1 MVSQIGVHV
10 TSDLMNIT
18 QYVLDCEK
26 NSNRKNYIL
35 RFAVLADT
43 NVPIGGGE
51 MRLLQP
57 SDGRYL
63 IFCEGGSTGQ
73 YKSLEILVR
82 VFWLYWDL

>member
-1 MVSQIGVHV
+1 MVSQIVVPV
-10 TSDLMNIT
+10 TSDLINIT

-43 NVPIGGGE
+43 NVPYPGVE

-63 IFCEGGSTGQ
+63 IYCQNGSTGQ
-73 YKSLEILVR
+73 YKSLEIDVR

>member
-1 MVSQIGVHV
+1 MVANIAVPV
-10 TSDLMNIT
+10 TSDLINIT
-18 QYVLDCEK
+18 QYILDYEK
-26 NSNRKNYIL
+26 SDNRKKYIL

-43 NVPIGGGE
+43 NVPYSGVE

-63 IFCEGGSTGQ
+63 IYCEGGSTGQ
-73 YKSLEILVR
+73 FKSLEIDVR